1 MRGCVACVR
10 LCKRHSSRKRIHGS
24 PVWEGGRTGRVGN
37 PRGPTPPGGG
47 PGSTLTASGDRG
59 VGPTQR
65 LTPVADSLCLQRFA
79 PAIAKRKKAI
89 AGGREP
95 HRDFGPR
102 TRTTRLSAGGG
113 GVIITTLQDAAK
125 IAALC
130 FSPLSARHVAIT
142 DKGRVL
148 PFLLPAFPGRRAR
161 GPATPR
167 GRDSPGLWP
176 ARGLPAV
183 GTHLG
188 LRMMPRYDIYYETP
202 GIPDLPLSRVLR
214 IGRGGSGAR
223 VRCFPA
229 CKSDKRAHR
238 VPSNGERA
246 KALKVLSRL

>member
-1 MRGCVACVR
+1 VDENRIAISVHERGQ
-10 LCKRHSSRKRIHGS
+10 
-24 PVWEGGRTGRVGN
+24 RVC
-37 PRGPTPPGGG
+37 R
-47 PGSTLTASGDRG
+47 
-59 VGPTQR
+59 Q
-65 LTPVADSLCLQRFA
+65 
-79 PAIAKRKKAI
+79 
-89 AGGREP
+89 
-95 HRDFGPR
+95 
-102 TRTTRLSAGGG
+102 GGG

-229 CKSDKRAHR
+229 CKSDKNSRRPIASHPMAR
-238 VPSNGERA
+238 GP
-246 KALKVLSRL
+246 KPLKY

>member
-1 MRGCVACVR
+1 VR

-65 LTPVADSLCLQRFA
+65 LTPMADSLCLQRFA

-148 PFLLPAFPGRRAR
+148 PFLLPASRVDVPGVRRR
-161 GPATPR
+161 
-167 GRDSPGLWP
+167 PG
-176 ARGLPAV
+176 V
-183 GTHLG
+183 GTHPASGRPEVCPRSG
-188 LRMMPRYDIYYETP
+188 LIW
-202 GIPDLPLSRVLR
+202 
-214 IGRGGSGAR
+214 GSA
-223 VRCFPA
+223 
-229 CKSDKRAHR
+229 
-238 VPSNGERA
+238 
-246 KALKVLSRL
+246 